1 MTLTNAPTSIEP
13 RIIKFITEHHI
24 FTLATSCNNQPYT
37 ATCFYVYIAELN
49 MFVFTS
55 DTTTKH
61 IADAISQPY
70 VAGAIALETSIIG
83 KIRGI
88 QFTGIIKKLD
98 KKELSVAKIA
108 YIKKFP
114 IAMLAKTTLW
124 GIMPNFIKMTDNR
137 LGFGKKLIWQNHI

>member
-1 MTLTNAPTSIEP
+1 MNTAHPIDERITNYIA
-13 RIIKFITEHHI
+13 EHHV
-24 FTLATSCNNQPYT
+24 FTLATSNMNLPYT
-37 ATCFYVYIAELN
+37 ATCFYVYLPELN

-61 IADAISQPY
+61 ISDTVEQPY

-88 QFTGIIKKLD
+88 QFCGNINRLKG
-98 KKELSVAKIA
+98 KELTHAKKA
-108 YIKKFP
+108 YILKFP

-124 GIMPNFIKMTDNR
+124 GIVPDFIKMTDNR
-137 LGFGKKLIWQNHI
+137 LGFGKKLIWDNRKTT

>member
-1 MTLTNAPTSIEP
+1 MNTENPIDE
-13 RIIKFITEHHI
+13 RIITYIAEHHI
-24 FTLATSCNNQPYT
+24 FTLATSNNNLPYT
-37 ATCFYVYIAELN
+37 ATCFYVYLPELN

-61 IADAISQPY
+61 ISDTVEQSY

-88 QFTGIIKKLD
+88 QFCGPIKRLTG
-98 KKELSVAKIA
+98 KELTQAKKV
-108 YIKKFP
+108 YIHKFP

-124 GIMPNFIKMTDNR
+124 GITPDFIKMTDNR
-137 LGFGKKLIWQNHI
+137 LGFGKKLIWDNRENS

>member
-1 MTLTNAPTSIEP
+1 MNITTPIDE
-13 RIIKFITEHHI
+13 RIIEYIGEHHI

-37 ATCFYVYIAELN
+37 ATCFYIYIAEMN

-61 IADAISQPY
+61 IADALEQPY

-88 QFTGIIKKLD
+88 QFTGIIKKLEE
-98 KKELSVAKIA
+98 KELSVAKRA

-114 IAMLAKTTLW
+114 IALLAKTTLW
-124 GIMPNFIKMTDNR
+124 SVTPNFIKMTDNR
-137 LGFGKKLIWQNHI
+137 LGFGKKIIWEDPIC